1 MKIAFLTST
10 PLNVAEGSGTF
21 TGIYRLARA
30 LRRLAVDVE
39 IVAPERRW
47 PVHTMERLWFNE
59 QLEDRDFKDCD
70 AIVGFDMDGYRLPK
84 RNGRLHVASIK
95 GVVADEARFER
106 GATRW
111 MMSVQAIC
119 EGIHVRRADLVITTS
134 AYAAAR
140 IRDLYRLE
148 APVSLVPELMSLAR
162 WRSLFSRHASAR
174 DPGAFT
180 VLCVCRLYPRK
191 RVALLLEAARML
203 RDRIPNLGV
212 RIVGDGPEAAR
223 LRQRWCALKLEDTVT
238 WLGAMAPSDLAAEY
252 SRADVFC
259 LPSVQEGFGI
269 VYLEA
274 MAAGRPVVA
283 ARASATPEVAPCA
296 VLVEPDDAAAL
307 AAGIEILYRDP
318 GLRDRLARWGAEWV
332 EQFDT
337 AVVARRFLA
346 EIERALGREAGVRQ
360 AAGA

>member
-30 LRRLAVDVE
+30 VRRLGVDVE

-47 PVHTMERLWFNE
+47 RIHTMERLWFNE
-59 QLEDRDFKDCD
+59 QLEDRDFRDCD
-70 AIVGFDMDGYRLPK
+70 AIVGFDMDGYRLAK
-84 RNGRLHVASIK
+84 RNGRLHVASVK

-106 GATRW
+106 GPTRW
-111 MMSVQAIC
+111 TMSVQSIC
-119 EGIHVRRADLVITTS
+119 EAIHVRRADLVITTS

-140 IRDLYRLE
+140 IRHLYRLE
-148 APVSLVPELMSLAR
+148 TPIRLVPELINLGR
-162 WRSLFSRHASAR
+162 WRSLFARYSATR
-174 DPGAFT
+174 DAAVFT

-203 RDRIPNLGV
+203 RERIPNLRV
-212 RIVGDGPEAAR
+212 RIVGDGPEAAG
-223 LRQRWCALKLEDTVT
+223 LRKLWSALKLEDIVA
-238 WLGAMAPSDLAAEY
+238 WLGAMAPADLAAEY

-274 MAAGRPVVA
+274 MAAGKPVVA
-283 ARASATPEVAPCA
+283 ARASATPEVAPFEI
-296 VLVEPDDAAAL
+296 LVDPDDADAL
-307 AAGIEILYRDP
+307 AAGIESLYRDP
-318 GLRDRLARWGAEWV
+318 NLRERVVRSGAEWV
-332 EQFDT
+332 EQFDSD
-337 AVVARRFLA
+337 VVARRFLG
-346 EIERALGREAGVRQ
+346 EIEKALGRGADMPR
-360 AAGA
+360 AAGG